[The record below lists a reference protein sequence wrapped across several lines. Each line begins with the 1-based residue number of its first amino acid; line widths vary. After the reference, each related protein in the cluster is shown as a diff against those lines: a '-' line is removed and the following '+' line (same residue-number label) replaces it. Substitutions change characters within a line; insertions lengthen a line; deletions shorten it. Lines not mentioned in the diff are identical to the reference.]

1 MYLYMISILPLKCRI
16 LFEKCRIVATEC
28 QILGKM
34 PDSSNRVPDMTEKI
48 PDKHRRA
55 ILLNMVKDGYLRKEG
70 AARSTIYLN
79 ENKSPEGE

>member
-1 MYLYMISILPLKCRI
+1 MPDII
-16 LFEKCRIVATEC
+16 
-28 QILGKM
+28 GKV

-55 ILLNMVKDGYLRKEG
+55 RVILLNIVKDGYFRKEG

-79 ENKSPEGE
+79 ENKSSEGE

>member
-1 MYLYMISILPLKCRI
+1 MISILPLKCRI
-16 LFEKCRIVATEC
+16 LFEKCRIVVTEC

-55 ILLNMVKDGYLRKEG
+55 RVILLNMVKDGYFRKEG
-70 AARSTIYLN
+70 AVRSTIYVN
-79 ENKSPEGE
+79 ENNSSEGE